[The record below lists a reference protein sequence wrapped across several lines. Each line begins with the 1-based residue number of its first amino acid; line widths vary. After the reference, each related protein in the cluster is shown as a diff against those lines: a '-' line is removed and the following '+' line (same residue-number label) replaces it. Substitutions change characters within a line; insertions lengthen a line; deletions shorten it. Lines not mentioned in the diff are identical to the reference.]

1 MKGLL
6 KGAVLCLAIQMVV
19 SLNAIA
25 AEQNGPILSEDGS
38 ITIIPRNSSQQ
49 AVAKAPSEAGL
60 VKIYDNIGSAY
71 PKGTYWCCEGATI
84 SGPNSV
90 GGVQWWDG
98 TSFTPSADHTVTQ
111 IRVAIGY
118 LGGTNEVILTLT
130 NDANGLPGTPIRTW
144 VAKSLPNAG
153 TCCAVIV
160 KTDTAGIPVTKGTRY
175 WITATTNANNA
186 DAWLAWNV
194 SDTDQIDSHLSAALC
209 KGSVCRNSGKWEA
222 VQQSPALAAA
232 VLGQ

>member
-1 MKGLL
+1 VKGLL
-6 KGAVLCLAIQMVV
+6 KGVVLCLAIHLIV
-19 SLNAIA
+19 SFNAVA
-25 AEQNGPILSEDGS
+25 ADQNAAILSQGGR

-49 AVAKAPSEAGL
+49 AVAKTPSETGL

-90 GGVQWWDG
+90 GNVQWWDG
-98 TSFTPSADHTVTQ
+98 ISFTPSADRSVTQ

-118 LGGTNEVILTLT
+118 LGGTNEVILSLV

-153 TCCAVIV
+153 TCCAVVV
-160 KTDTAGIPVTKGTRY
+160 KTDTAGIPVVKGTRY
-175 WITATTNANNA
+175 WITATTNASDA

-209 KGSVCRNSGKWEA
+209 KGSVCRNGGKWVA
-222 VQQSPALAAA
+222 VQQSPALAVA